1 MARATQIALFEREVR
16 ERLSRTALDLVLAR
30 AEVILRGAAQQPQR
44 ARRLLRID
52 HADDR
57 SVPSLELLLRDACD
71 AGTARRLAAL
81 LESDAEAGAHVEAL
95 ASREAAR
102 VAGATPKAVR
112 TARRHPR
119 PGRQGLHRH
128 RRRSDVLS
136 MDDAMYSF
144 AGAAKILGVPES
156 KLRYWAQVGFVGPSV
171 RRGGKPHYSF
181 QDLVSVKAA
190 KELVDR
196 GFKAGKIRKAIEE
209 VRATL
214 PHVDRPLDRMRVA
227 FDGTKLVVVDEGS
240 AFESTGQKLFDFG
253 LAELARWGAGPGP
266 RAAAPMGSVER
277 GSPSTS
283 ADAQGT
289 KRQAYDWFVE
299 GTRAELSNGGEGTP
313 RAEQCYREALA
324 LDAGLA
330 AARTNLGSLAYRRG
344 DAAAA
349 REAFEAALAL
359 DPDQP
364 EARFNLANLVPRER
378 RPRAGR
384 GRAAAR
390 AADRAR
396 LRRRAL
402 QPGGRARTAGRSG
415 RGARPPRAL
424 PVAGAG
430 SDPLGRTGAR
440 AHPAARLNFRHAAVA
455 HLGRD
460 SRRRPRTRIARRTI
474 GW

>member
-1 MARATQIALFEREVR
+1 
-16 ERLSRTALDLVLAR
+16 
-30 AEVILRGAAQQPQR
+30 
-44 ARRLLRID
+44 
-52 HADDR
+52 
-57 SVPSLELLLRDACD
+57 
-71 AGTARRLAAL
+71 
-81 LESDAEAGAHVEAL
+81 
-95 ASREAAR
+95 
-102 VAGATPKAVR
+102 
-112 TARRHPR
+112 
-119 PGRQGLHRH
+119 
-128 RRRSDVLS
+128 

-196 GFKAGKIRKAIEE
+196 GFKAGEIRKAIEE

-240 AFESTGQKLFDFG
+240 AFESSGQKLFDFG
-253 LAELARWGAGPGP
+253 LAELARMGTSAGASSS
-266 RAAAPMGSVER
+266 APMGSVER
-277 GSPSTS
+277 SSSSIST
-283 ADAQGT
+283 DAQGT

-299 GTRAELSNGGEGTP
+299 GTRAELSSGGEGDA

-364 EARFNLANLVPRER
+364 EARFNLANLVLENGDLELAVAELRRVLQTAPDFADAHYNLAVALER
-378 RPRAGR
+378 LG

-390 AADRAR
+390 AHLEHYLSLEPEATPWAEQA
-396 LRRRAL
+396 RAL
-402 QPGGRARTAGRSG
+402 IE
-415 RGARPPRAL
+415 
-424 PVAGAG
+424 
-430 SDPLGRTGAR
+430 
-440 AHPAARLNFRHAAVA
+440 RL
-455 HLGRD
+455 D
-460 SRRRPRTRIARRTI
+460 
-474 GW
+474 